1 MKKYVMVFLSAVLIL
16 SLVACSAE
24 KNDPPISQQAVT
36 QTEPPKSDEGDLG
49 SYHVKISDAKIGSD
63 NSDQKIISISY
74 DFTNNSDDAQSADIV
89 LYARA
94 FQDGVEMTPVL
105 ICRDKSLYDNSLAS
119 KAIKP
124 GITLTCQSA
133 FYLSSDSDVEF
144 EIVKAFSASDEI
156 VYKVFSVNDIA
167 PVSGQE

>member
-1 MKKYVMVFLSAVLIL
+1 MKKYVAVFLSTVLIL
-16 SLVACSAE
+16 TLVACSTE
-24 KNDPPISQQAVT
+24 KNNPPISQQAVT
-36 QTEPPKSDEGDLG
+36 HTDPPKSDEGDLG
-49 SYHVKISDAKIGSD
+49 AYHVKISDAKIGSD

-74 DFTNNSDDAQSADIV
+74 DFTNNGDDAQSADIV

-105 ICRDKSLYDNSLAS
+105 ICRDKDLYDNSLES

-124 GITLTCQSA
+124 GVTLTCQAA
-133 FYLSSDSDVEF
+133 FYLSSASDVEF
-144 EIVKAFSASDEI
+144 EIMKAFSPSDES

-167 PVSGQE
+167 PAGGQE